1 MYIYIYTYLFIHIYT
16 YIYIYTYSNIYVYVY
31 IYIHMYIYID
41 INMYIYI
48 YTCIYIYIFVHIHI
62 HIHMYIYIYIDIRI
76 LWWLIKIPCHSSRI
90 KFRENPNDLKPLDY
104 GFEALRVN
112 LVIILLLF
120 QLLNRKSLESWSLFR
135 PISEDRMRRLQTPK
149 ISRKTESLK
158 TLDVVGIDARFKG
171 YRNRQNY
178 GKKNPPTP
186 LWRWR
191 RAYWGETATLNA
203 QSHLLI

>member
-1 MYIYIYTYLFIHIYT
+1 
-16 YIYIYTYSNIYVYVY
+16 
-31 IYIHMYIYID
+31 
-41 INMYIYI
+41 
-48 YTCIYIYIFVHIHI
+48 
-62 HIHMYIYIYIDIRI
+62 
-76 LWWLIKIPCHSSRI
+76 
-90 KFRENPNDLKPLDY
+90 LKPLDY

-158 TLDVVGIDARFKG
+158 TLDVVGIDAQFKG

-178 GKKNPPTP
+178 GKKISFGGIPNSRNVLFLQIFLKGAAKPSAGNTSAGFP
-186 LWRWR
+186 
-191 RAYWGETATLNA
+191 
-203 QSHLLI
+203 